1 MRRLSCTTMPGI
13 LFCSSMSEF
22 FRILLLKGRIMFI
35 ESRYNHPTGF
45 YHEPNGG
52 WYYSSKDGVYYKFED
67 GNYVP
72 LESNMV
78 EESDAHQCE
87 GSSSVYPV
95 QDESSSHSCAGGYEK
110 LFVKGDG
117 QDIIGV
123 AQDNSFSGSLCAESP
138 TPQNPP
144 PPSEWLEDTLIELYL
159 SNYSKSGADASEDAA
174 KSVEACNRTDVNLLS
189 NEESEDYELEEGEWI
204 PEDDYNPSD
213 SIGNTLSEG
222 FNEDEENWRAQYGQV
237 TQVRE
242 ELVVDFPVVDL
253 WDWSMVRGA
262 GKDGKVQV
270 ARLVGRPVKQ
280 TVKLHPSVPAGGGLL
295 KTAPICQ
302 VSFDL
307 VRVRTGQVYKL
318 RSPSARYLA
327 SLSSYD
333 SSNPTK
339 DWGFPDF
346 SVDDHSLPLS
356 KSRKNSKL
364 KLADEAGTNIML
376 DQLLGSEKHKEQ
388 RYRDRAAER
397 RTLHGGF
404 SFGPGQK
411 NSLSNADDAQSS
423 PPSVSTEEA
432 AAEAMN
438 MTFGAGSY
446 ARKVLENMGWKEG
459 EALGSSTKGLLEP
472 IRAVGNVGSAG
483 LGWPQRAKH
492 K

>member
-1 MRRLSCTTMPGI
+1 MKETLRYLAGIAGPSGYGSNSTAEQVTELPSWPSCSLFSPQLTAIVTGLDFIMNRMAGGTTAAKMV
-13 LFCSSMSEF
+13 
-22 FRILLLKGRIMFI
+22 FI
-35 ESRYNHPTGF
+35 T
-45 YHEPNGG
+45 
-52 WYYSSKDGVYYKFED
+52 SSKMGIMCLWNLTWWKNLTLISVKEVLLCTPFKM
-67 GNYVP
+67 NP
-72 LESNMV
+72 LLTRV
-78 EESDAHQCE
+78 L
-87 GSSSVYPV
+87 V
-95 QDESSSHSCAGGYEK
+95 
-110 LFVKGDG
+110 
-117 QDIIGV
+117 
-123 AQDNSFSGSLCAESP
+123 GSLCAESP

-307 VRVRTGQVYKL
+307 
-318 RSPSARYLA
+318 
-327 SLSSYD
+327 
-333 SSNPTK
+333 
-339 DWGFPDF
+339 
-346 SVDDHSLPLS
+346 
-356 KSRKNSKL
+356 
-364 KLADEAGTNIML
+364 
-376 DQLLGSEKHKEQ
+376 HKEQ